1 MLKLLHRRCLKAASL
16 FVLLLATRSTA
27 SIVATLNPVAD
38 TFVSAAQGNS
48 NYGSGGALSVAAS
61 GLAQG
66 EFQSVMRFDASSA
79 KTAFDTAYGAGQWS
93 IQSVS
98 LQLTAAAPNNA
109 IFNASAAGQLSVNWM
124 QNDSW
129 AEGTGTPGAPSSTGL
144 TFNTL
149 SSFLSGADEFLGTFA
164 FAGGTSGTAT
174 YNMGLTSGFTGDL
187 GAGSLV
193 GMRLFAADS
202 TVSYLF
208 NSRNFGTAASRPLLT
223 VTAVPEPSGLLLL
236 ACCAGFAWG
245 RRATKH
251 ARSYRP

>member
-1 MLKLLHRRCLKAASL
+1 MLNLSHRRCLKAAIL
-16 FVLLLATRSTA
+16 VVLLFATRSTA

-66 EFQSVMRFDASSA
+66 EFQSVMRFDATSA
-79 KTAFDTAYGAGQWS
+79 KNAFDTAYGAGQWS
-93 IQSVS
+93 IQSVN

-109 IFNASAAGQLSVNWM
+109 IFNASGAGQFSVNWM

-129 AEGTGTPGAPSSTGL
+129 VEGTGTPGSPSSTGL

-149 SSFLSGADEFLGTFA
+149 PTFLSGADELLGTFA
-164 FAGGTSGTAT
+164 FGGGTSGSAT
-174 YNMGLTSGFTGDL
+174 YNLGLTSGFTADL
-187 GAGSLV
+187 GGGSLV

-208 NSRNFGTAASRPLLT
+208 NSRNFGMSSSRPMLT
-223 VTAVPEPSGLLLL
+223 VTAVPEPGAITLL
-236 ACCAGFAWG
+236 ACCVGFAWG
-245 RRATKH
+245 RRARKNR
-251 ARSYRP
+251 RSSRP